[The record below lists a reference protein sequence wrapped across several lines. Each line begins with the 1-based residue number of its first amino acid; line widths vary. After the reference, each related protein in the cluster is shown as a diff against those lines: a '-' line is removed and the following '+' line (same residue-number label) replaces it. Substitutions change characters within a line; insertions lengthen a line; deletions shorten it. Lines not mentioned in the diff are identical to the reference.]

1 MAQGSGRDLR
11 KEALWRRRL
20 ADQAA
25 SGLSI
30 SEWCRRSEVSG
41 SLFHYWKRALAR
53 RGAGRVG
60 SDPKSLAK
68 PPGQAVFAQV
78 VLTPAAEPG
87 EGDLLSAGGAVEIVL
102 PGERVIRVG
111 AGFDA
116 ATLWR
121 VLAVLEGRPC

>member
-1 MAQGSGRDLR
+1 
-11 KEALWRRRL
+11 L

-41 SLFHYWKRALAR
+41 SLFHFWKRALAR

-68 PPGQAVFAQV
+68 PQGQAVFAQV